1 MVDGVIS
8 LLCFSI
14 LSIKTS
20 PLASVSGVLQTVVG
34 MTSNSKGCM
43 FKETLEEKFYYA
55 SVYLLMQGNPS
66 TSVLPS
72 VPGLYCLEYSFFF
85 PFQNHIL

>member
-34 MTSNSKGCM
+34 LTSNSKGCM

-66 TSVLPS
+66 TLVLPS